1 VKRAALLIKL
11 NELAVGNQVV
21 IPIVARP
28 GVAGLKHELV
38 AELTGWDNNTWD
50 LASWYLEA

>member
-11 NELAVGNQVV
+11 NELAVGDHV
-21 IPIVARP
+21 PIVARP
-28 GVAGLKHELV
+28 GVAGLKHKLV
-38 AELTGWDNNTWD
+38 AELTGWDNSTWD